1 MKRQRTLRSS
11 APSLPNFIQVM
22 LSPSITSHL
31 HPAHG
36 FHPSSRNT
44 LTLLHH
50 HQNCTIHL
58 YYTLPPQIFVDPHE
72 LALRRASYAYR
83 HWGSTEL
90 EKPAYALDSGEADT
104 EVLVIFEDTK
114 FLVGVDGT
122 DTAAQRE
129 VMVDVP
135 MHLRYG
141 RPSASGGYEEVQ
153 LRWPTAFLLCPS
165 DLSSSGKH
173 RFLQSTQT

>member
-1 MKRQRTLRSS
+1 MFG
-11 APSLPNFIQVM
+11 ASLPNFTM
-22 LSPSITSHL
+22 PSPSITSHL

-36 FHPSSRNT
+36 FHPSSITT
-44 LTLLHH
+44 LTLLNH

-90 EKPAYALDSGEADT
+90 EKPAHALDRGEADT
-104 EVLVIFEDTK
+104 EVLIIFEDAK
-114 FLVGVDGT
+114 FLVGVDST

-165 DLSSSGKH
+165 DLSSSGKY
-173 RFLQSTQT
+173 RFLQSTRT